1 MNFFKKQNKT
11 NLSNFIYVKKDALP
25 KSFCSNVIEK
35 FEKDDRK
42 HQGVVANGVSLNMKR
57 SLDLQISQLDD
68 WETFDQGFYRSL
80 NSELNNYHD
89 FIPDIFNLS
98 NIRLVGDDTGYQIQ
112 RTQPGDFYNWH
123 HDFVGTR
130 ILTFIWYLNDI
141 KHNGYTEFIDGT
153 KIQPETGKF
162 VMFPATWNYMHRGV
176 SPKDETKYICTG
188 WIHSTDDYSK
198 NKECKK
204 NQKNNQKKTQKHQ
217 WGM

>member
-1 MNFFKKQNKT
+1 MNFLKNKT
-11 NLSNFIYVKKDALP
+11 KQIYQISSTLKKMLYPNL
-25 KSFCSNVIEK
+25 FCSNVIEK

-57 SLDLQISQLDD
+57 SLDLHISKLND

-162 VMFPATWNYMHRGV
+162 VIFPATWNYMHRGV

-188 WIHSTDDYSK
+188 WIHANFEHPK
-198 NKECKK
+198 NKDC
-204 NQKNNQKKTQKHQ
+204 QKQTQKHQ